1 MVEPKNEN
9 PLTKLWCQLATSN
22 LLVVRFYEFV
32 KLAKLVIVQVIG
44 SVEDEKTFSTLSFMK
59 SMLWNRLVGHLY
71 IAIRMFIQDFYTK
84 ETFPFHQALAHSN
97 DADKVNVTMNV

>member
-9 PLTKLWCQLATSN
+9 PLTKLWRQLATSN
-22 LLVVRFYEFV
+22 LLVVRFYKFM

-44 SVEDEKTFSTLSFMK
+44 SVEDELFFSTLSFTK
-59 SMLWNRLVGHLY
+59 SMLWNQLVGHLN
-71 IAIRMFIQDFYTK
+71 IAIHMFIQDFYIK
-84 ETFPFHQALAHSN
+84 ETFPFHQATTHSN

>member
-9 PLTKLWCQLATSN
+9 PLTRLWRQLATSN
-22 LLVVRFYEFV
+22 LLVVHFYEFM

-44 SVEDEKTFSTLSFMK
+44 SVEDEFFFSTLSFTK
-59 SMLWNRLVGHLY
+59 SMLWNRLVGHLN

-84 ETFPFHQALAHSN
+84 ETFPFHQVTAHSN
-97 DADKVNVTMNV
+97 DVDKVNVTMNV